1 MLNQLFDTVWGQAT
15 QLLTA
20 PIRRR
25 RWVDLLVIAAFA
37 GLVAALVFA
46 GRQWTGIKPPTTDI
60 VLTLGTLPKYAFFT
74 LVRAGAAYALSLSFA
89 LVVAYWA
96 AKDPFAERL
105 LIPLLDILQSIPLLA
120 FMPAV
125 LLTMIT
131 IFPHSNMG
139 LELSAVIL
147 IFTSQAWNMAFSFYQ
162 SLKTLPADLEETAR
176 LYDFSWWERLRW
188 VELPYATPALVWN
201 SMVSVANGWFFLMVS
216 EIFKLGN
223 QDFRL
228 PGLGSFVAV
237 AAEEGN
243 VRAQLFGIATMLL
256 LVVLLD
262 QLLWKPIVAWS
273 QRFQMDDSAAVEKP
287 TSFLLQLFRRSRLF
301 RWLEVRRTRRMLER
315 RPEPRMM
322 ARAAR
327 TLRRPGRWVHHL
339 GGGALLA
346 LLLVLSFGAFALVKL
361 LMQVSGWEYLRLLKA
376 GGISLSRVLLST
388 LLSTLWTVPVGLA
401 IGLSPKLSKRL
412 QPLVQVVA
420 SFPATILFPTIIVG
434 MMALGLTLN
443 WTSVFLFIMGTQWYL
458 LFNIIAGAQ
467 AVPQDLREASEAF
480 HMSLW
485 QKFRNL
491 YLPAIFPYLVTG
503 WVTATGGAWNASIVS
518 EFFEVKGRTFVAFG
532 LGSEVALAAKADHKA
547 MVAASAILMA
557 LIVVLF
563 NRLVWAPLYRL
574 AEDRYALHR

>member
-1 MLNQLFDTVWGQAT
+1 MLHQLLDTVWGQAT
-15 QLLTA
+15 QLITA

-25 RWVDLLVIAAFA
+25 RWIDLLVLTAFA
-37 GLVAALVFA
+37 GLVSALIFA
-46 GRQWTGIKPPTTDI
+46 GRHWTGIQLPETEI
-60 VLTLGTLPKYAFFT
+60 SLSYATLPKYAFFT
-74 LVRAGAAYALSLSFA
+74 LVRAGAAYLVSIAFS

-131 IFPHSNMG
+131 LFPHSNLG

-147 IFTSQAWNMAFSFYQ
+147 IFTSQAWNLAFSFYQ
-162 SLKTLPADLEETAR
+162 SLKSLPKDLEETAR

-216 EIFKLGN
+216 EIFVLGN
-223 QDFRL
+223 QNFRL
-228 PGLGSFVAV
+228 QGLGSYVAV
-237 AAEEGN
+237 AAETGH
-243 VRAQLFGIATMLL
+243 VQAQIYGIATMLL

-262 QLLWKPIVAWS
+262 QLVWKPVVAWS
-273 QRFQMDDSAAVEKP
+273 QRFQMDESAEVER
-287 TSFLLQLFRRSRLF
+287 SSSWILQLFRRSRLF
-301 RWLEVRRTRRMLER
+301 RWLERRRSLRLLER
-315 RPEPRMM
+315 RPRPNLLD
-322 ARAAR
+322 RASR
-327 TLRRPGRWVHHL
+327 GLRRPGRWANYL
-339 GGGALLA
+339 GGGALLGLLGVLSLGA
-346 LLLVLSFGAFALVKL
+346 LALVRLLL
-361 LMQVSGWEYLRLLKA
+361 QVSGTDYLRLLEA
-376 GGISLSRVLLST
+376 GGLTLSRVLLST
-388 LLSTLWTVPVGLA
+388 LLATLWTVPVGLA
-401 IGLSPKLSKRL
+401 IGLSPKLSRRI
-412 QPLVQVVA
+412 QPLMQVVA
-420 SFPATILFPTIIVG
+420 SFPATILFPTLIVG
-434 MMALGLTLN
+434 MASLGLTLN
-443 WTSVFLFIMGTQWYL
+443 WTSVLLFMMGTQWYL

-467 AVPQDLREASEAF
+467 AIPADLREASAAYRMGVW
-480 HMSLW
+480 HRL
-485 QKFRNL
+485 RYL

-518 EFFEVKGRTFVAFG
+518 EFFAVKGQTYLAFG
-532 LGSEVALAAKADHKA
+532 LGSEVARAAQADHKP

-557 LIVVLF
+557 LLVVLF